1 MAQWKA
7 TFILPLQF
15 TSSKTS
21 TMQQRY
27 LCLTHW
33 RFPHTCTSKGGWIR
47 THSGGETEGEAQA
60 QPPVLAFC
68 SGKLSRQPQKA
79 QQQWRQVHTTPASQR
94 QQRLSRQ
101 VTEWQRGFGPH
112 PSGHWG
118 THNSGPLPHLPTP
131 VEPTNLRKS
140 DDHYQQWQSLQP
152 RGFQTR
158 GKSSSSQRT
167 RS

>member
-33 RFPHTCTSKGGWIR
+33 RFPHTCTSKGGWTR

-94 QQRLSRQ
+94 QQRVAKGLWTSSLWPLRNSQ
-101 VTEWQRGFGPH
+101 LWPPAP
-112 PSGHWG
+112 PSHA
-118 THNSGPLPHLPTP
+118 SGAH
-131 VEPTNLRKS
+131 EP
-140 DDHYQQWQSLQP
+140 
-152 RGFQTR
+152 
-158 GKSSSSQRT
+158 
-167 RS
+167 